1 MIHSSSSSSSIPDLP
16 PVFTIRIQQQP
27 YRIAAPPVKHR
38 RVDGGISTLG
48 RYEGG
53 SVRMGVE
60 HYFAYFEYPS
70 FEFCIAVVLLI
81 FLLFGVIVIVI
92 VIWIDVIV
100 IVINVVINVKLALVH
115 GVNGGFENEDQG
127 RFFEFGTVGL
137 GGCLRAGSDEIVN
150 DGEERM
156 LMLMLML
163 MLIGC
168 RGLGCGCGCGAGEI
182 IVKGLSNEEMEW
194 DIPIDI
200 LHECGPLVV
209 MSMIMIIM
217 CLLMLILMLLLIM
230 ISLVV
235 FELFIGLEEH
245 SDGVHIL
252 MICTR
257 TSVII
262 ISPIVISPIGITI
275 VIPIPSLCY
284 HIHISIHIIHININ
298 IGIIHNG
305 FMEGSPPIRYAPSHH
320 IRVGVENGS
329 DGIGRCSVSARDGQ
343 GGGCHS
349 SRGGAAI
356 SGFVGMCPGSL
367 LSGSP

>member
-1 MIHSSSSSSSIPDLP
+1 
-16 PVFTIRIQQQP
+16 
-27 YRIAAPPVKHR
+27 
-38 RVDGGISTLG
+38 
-48 RYEGG
+48 
-53 SVRMGVE
+53 MGVE

-81 FLLFGVIVIVI
+81 FLLFGVIVIVVVVVI
-92 VIWIDVIV
+92 VIWIDVIVIV

-150 DGEERM
+150 DGEER
-156 LMLMLML
+156 MLMLML

-217 CLLMLILMLLLIM
+217 CLLMLILMLMLCLIM
-230 ISLVV
+230 ISLLV

-262 ISPIVISPIGITI
+262 IPTIVISPIGITI
-275 VIPIPSLCY
+275 VIPIPSISRR
-284 HIHISIHIIHININ
+284 IHISIHIINIH

-305 FMEGSPPIRYAPSHH
+305 FMEGSSPIRYAPSHH

-343 GGGCHS
+343 GGGCQS
-349 SRGGAAI
+349 IAI
-356 SGFVGMCPGSL
+356 AIIVIVIIIAIVVVVVIAVADPVDVIPIIITTRIPTSITTRIPITIAITKI
-367 LSGSP
+367 